1 LTVVSAHSACVCR
14 GCPCALFC
22 LYALVAHAVTFGI
35 TCVCT
40 TRRCPNMSG
49 LCSVILVLLLN
60 ISQVSAICASRLSC
74 ALSSVFVCPHA
85 LLVKCACGCSWCRR
99 LPCVRVVYVLPRC
112 MAVYGI
118 VCAHAFVCLV
128 YLQAVVDR
136 SFTPVLNCTYAC
148 TLFILHL
155 PHVLLCQMAAC
166 CLFVFVS
173 VAVYACQ

>member
-1 LTVVSAHSACVCR
+1 MCRVRFLTVVSAHNACVCR

-85 LLVKCACGCSWCRR
+85 LLVKCTCGCSWCRC

-128 YLQAVVDR
+128 YLYCFFVENTHFGSVNLFKIHR
-136 SFTPVLNCTYAC
+136 SFQNYHGLENRTVGC
-148 TLFILHL
+148 
-155 PHVLLCQMAAC
+155 
-166 CLFVFVS
+166 
-173 VAVYACQ
+173 